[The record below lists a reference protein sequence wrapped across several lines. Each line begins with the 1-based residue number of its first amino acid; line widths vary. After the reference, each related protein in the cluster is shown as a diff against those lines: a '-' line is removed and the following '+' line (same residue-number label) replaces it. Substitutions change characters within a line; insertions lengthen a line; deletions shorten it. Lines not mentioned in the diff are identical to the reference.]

1 MNLISL
7 GRDCGDR
14 REGCTVAGGVTESGI
29 AWIVAFLQVA
39 PDRVAKG
46 DSSMVYMEIHARKLQ
61 DGRIFA
67 KVEFVRYCVEYLYS
81 LVIMGLELYLAV

>member
-1 MNLISL
+1 
-7 GRDCGDR
+7 
-14 REGCTVAGGVTESGI
+14 
-29 AWIVAFLQVA
+29 
-39 PDRVAKG
+39 
-46 DSSMVYMEIHARKLQ
+46 MEIHARKLQ